1 MRNYLLKRV
10 LLFLPTLFVISLVV
24 FFLSKIIP
32 GDPAE
37 RLTGILSIEGEE
49 HFDLG
54 AMTNYQRTYRH
65 LGLDRPLFYF
75 SVHPRAREAHFR
87 DIERPAIRK
96 NIKQLMYETGQVD
109 LVRSYF
115 EAGKALSRDIQF
127 QLDECDTAVFWSD
140 FEHQFNRAGS
150 KAAVAEITNNAL
162 LFMPAEKCSFH
173 PSVKDVVKYGNE
185 ITSAKRPFGWWI
197 PKLSWH
203 GTQNQYHHWLAGIF
217 SGDWG
222 YSLRD
227 GRSVGSKIRN
237 SIGYTLSIS
246 FFSLLLT
253 FAAGIPLGMYLA
265 TTKRKRC
272 KELLRTVVYAL
283 YAVPLFWLATL
294 LVVFFTTEE
303 YGKWTNLF
311 PSPSQI
317 MLHTMDGDA
326 SFFQGMSYLLLPV
339 LCLASGGV
347 AFVARQM
354 EQTALRE
361 SASRYIAM
369 SRLKGNSEVVTIW
382 RHLFPNA
389 VFPLITLLGT
399 LIPGLISGSVVI
411 EVIFNIPGM
420 GRLMWDSIFGQD
432 WNVVF
437 AILFIGAILTLVGQ
451 LIADILYTRANPKVR
466 YD

>member
-1 MRNYLLKRV
+1 MRNYLLKRI
-10 LLFLPTLFVISLVV
+10 LLFLPTLLVISLVV

-37 RLTGILSIEGEE
+37 RLTGILSIDGDE
-49 HFDLG
+49 HFDRA

-65 LGLDRPLFYF
+65 LGLDKPLFYF
-75 SVHPRAREAHFR
+75 SLHPRAREANLR
-87 DIERPAIRK
+87 DIERPAIRN
-96 NIKQLMYETGQVD
+96 NIKKLMYETGKAE

-115 EAGKALSRDIQF
+115 EAGKALSNAIRF
-127 QLDECDTAVFWSD
+127 HLDECDTATFWAD
-140 FEHQFNRAGS
+140 FEHQMNRAGS
-150 KAAVAEITNNAL
+150 KEEVADITGNAL
-162 LFMPAEKCSFH
+162 LFMPDEQCGFRMF
-173 PSVKDVVKYGNE
+173 VEDWWKYADK
-185 ITSAKRPFGWWI
+185 IASTDRPFGWWL

-203 GTQNQYHHWLAGIF
+203 GTQNQYHDWLAGIL

-227 GRSVGSKIRN
+227 GRSVGLKIRN

-265 TTKRKRC
+265 TSKQKRW
-272 KELLRTVVYAL
+272 KEVLRKVVYAL

-303 YGKWTNLF
+303 YGKWTNIF
-311 PSPSQI
+311 PSPGQI
-317 MLHTMDGDA
+317 MLHTMDGTA
-326 SFFQGMSYLLLPV
+326 GFFQGLSYLLLPV
-339 LCLASGGV
+339 VCLAAGGV

-354 EQTALRE
+354 EQTSLRE
-361 SASRYIAM
+361 DASRYITM
-369 SRLKGNSEVVTIW
+369 SRLKGNSESATIW
-382 RHLFPNA
+382 KHLFPNA
-389 VFPLITLLGT
+389 VFPLITLLGA

-432 WNVVF
+432 WSVVF
-437 AILFIGAILTLVGQ
+437 AILFIGAVLTLVGQ
-451 LIADILYTRANPKVR
+451 LIADILYARANPKVR